1 MEDNRNNAHIS
12 INLESATGKA
22 VFAAIAAVLAG
33 GAIETPS
40 KAQAVKAAPA
50 PKAAASATTATEE
63 VAEDATQTSGK
74 STPEPKAASK
84 PAAPKA
90 AAPAPKAAAPKPAA
104 KPAEVAFEDLDAD
117 AQLEALKAHVT
128 KHTKKG
134 KSADIKALLS
144 NFGSDRVST
153 LEAEHYLDFNDVL
166 NRYSAGE
173 SVEDIFPSVD

>member
-1 MEDNRNNAHIS
+1 MEDNK
-12 INLESATGKA
+12 NLVHLSLDLNTAQGKA
-22 VFAAIAAVLAG
+22 IFVAIAALLG
-33 GAIETPS
+33 GAVSPAKE
-40 KAQAVKAAPA
+40 QAVKAAPA
-50 PKAAASATTATEE
+50 PKAASTATEE
-63 VAEDATQTSGK
+63 VADTATPTSGA
-74 STPEPKAASK
+74 STPKPKAAVTTK
-84 PAAPKA
+84 APKA

-128 KHTKKG
+128 KHTKNG